1 MSDRFARQAT
11 GHREHLAVHPAVFVR
26 QGPEQSPLGSG
37 PPSGDRGEVT
47 TRRPRPV
54 LSIGRRDPFL
64 LTYRSESR
72 SREHHP
78 ARDPTRPR
86 LLPQRS
92 RCHLS
97 PRSSGGWSPT
107 HTQAKRPTASWRTP
121 GPGADVNGSIEPSSG
136 FDQTRLGSVRPPTPA
151 FTPTPSPRPKA
162 LEELTAGA
170 TGDAV
175 PGAHRRALRPAD
187 HGRARERQSAVR
199 TPLGPGRSVPG
210 STPWRR
216 GR

>member
-1 MSDRFARQAT
+1 M
-11 GHREHLAVHPAVFVR
+11 
-26 QGPEQSPLGSG
+26 
-37 PPSGDRGEVT
+37 PS
-47 TRRPRPV
+47 
-54 LSIGRRDPFL
+54 
-64 LTYRSESR
+64 
-72 SREHHP
+72 
-78 ARDPTRPR
+78 
-86 LLPQRS
+86 
-92 RCHLS
+92 S

-107 HTQAKRPTASWRTP
+107 HTQAKRPTASKRTP
-121 GPGADVNGSIEPSSG
+121 GPGADVNGSIEPSWG
-136 FDQTRLGSVRPPTPA
+136 FDQTRLGSVRPPTPP

-199 TPLGPGRSVPG
+199 TALGPGRSVPG

-216 GR
+216 GRSLDAAGHAEQSRFRRPPLTLGQLPTDKPGHAPMGQRNRVSRRKEGRHCGVQNRGLA